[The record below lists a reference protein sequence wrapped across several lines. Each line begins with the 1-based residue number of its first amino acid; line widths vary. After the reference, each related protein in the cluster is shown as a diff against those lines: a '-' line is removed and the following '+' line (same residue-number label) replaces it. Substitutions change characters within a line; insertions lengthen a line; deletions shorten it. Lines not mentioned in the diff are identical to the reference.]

1 MLFPFVKLN
10 HHYFEPTLKTI
21 FNDKNIRNFYNRYYN
36 AADQLIN
43 RISAA
48 LQYFLDNITTNQSL
62 LFEVIYKLS
71 II

>member
-21 FNDKNIRNFYNRYYN
+21 FKDKNFYNRYYN